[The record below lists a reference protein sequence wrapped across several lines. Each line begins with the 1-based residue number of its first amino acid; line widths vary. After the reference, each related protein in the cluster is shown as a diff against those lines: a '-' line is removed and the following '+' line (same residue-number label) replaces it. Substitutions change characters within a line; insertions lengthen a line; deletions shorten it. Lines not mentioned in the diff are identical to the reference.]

1 MNEALREVLSRL
13 RSGLTELY
21 GERLAGMHLFGSH
34 ARGDSEPGSDI
45 DVLVVL
51 KGEVDP
57 GLEIARS
64 GPLVAPLCLATDQVI
79 SCLFLSERRFLTE
92 QSPLVLNV
100 RRESVPL

>member
-13 RSGLTELY
+13 RSELTELY
-21 GERLAGMHLFGSH
+21 GERLVGMRLFGSH

-57 GLEIARS
+57 GQEIARIS
-64 GPLVAPLCLATDQVI
+64 APRASLCLATDRVI
-79 SCLFLSERRFLTE
+79 SCLFLSEKRFLTE
-92 QSPLVLNV
+92 QSPLLLNV